1 MKTVKSFS
9 LEGSIQSSVDQR
21 LAWFGKG
28 DILQRCIGYSGG
40 SDIPKW
46 ISSRRVNDRSSS
58 LIDDAVGTTHLLW

>member
-28 DILQRCIGYSGG
+28 DIPQRCIG
-40 SDIPKW
+40 
-46 ISSRRVNDRSSS
+46 
-58 LIDDAVGTTHLLW
+58 